1 HFLYILGPPGTPR
14 FWQELVLAHTDQY
27 TFVPP
32 PKPTYLT
39 RLTGLTPKNS
49 KPLQMTST
57 FMAIGNYIIDS
68 REEKKGREKL
78 ATV

>member
-1 HFLYILGPPGTPR
+1 EPWHAHFLYILGPPGTPG

-39 RLTGLTPKNS
+39 RLTGLTPETVNPYKKIS
-49 KPLQMTST
+49 L
-57 FMAIGNYIIDS
+57 YI
-68 REEKKGREKL
+68 
-78 ATV
+78 